1 MKIQKYNKFNEAQK
15 MTSLKM
21 PSDEEIV
28 NAEKYL
34 EEGKDPN
41 WDFKLGYFYIDVSGK
56 YSVYYTLWKDSPRNT
71 NFITNLSTDFQ
82 TAVEKAKK
90 ISGRIPVIIDRTGT
104 KAGLFK
110 ASKAEILTFGKY
122 RGQRLGNIF
131 ASDPQYI
138 IWLNKNYKGKNP
150 DTAEKIKYYADL
162 YYETI
167 TQKNR
172 EESPSE
178 YQGEIGGKITFEAEV
193 YDVKRTEYTG
203 AHSNWNRA
211 MDTKSN
217 LQCKLIDKDGNK
229 YSTYNIGGEVQKG
242 DFVKISAR
250 VKDHKELMG
259 IKFTIINYCKII
271 WNQREDMEKYNL

>member
-1 MKIQKYNKFNEAQK
+1 MEIKKYNKFNEAQK
-15 MTSLKM
+15 MTSLEM

-56 YSVYYTLWKDSPRNT
+56 YSVYYTLWKDSPRST

-122 RGQRLGNIF
+122 RGQRLGDIF

-138 IWLNKNYKGKNP
+138 VWLNKNYKGKNP
-150 DTAEKIKYYADL
+150 DTAEKIKYYSDL

-193 YDVKRTEYTG
+193 YDIKQFINDYG
-203 AHSNWNRA
+203 
-211 MDTKSN
+211 TKPT
-217 LQCKLIDKDGNK
+217 LQCKLIDKDENK
-229 YSTYNIGGEVQKG
+229 YFTYNIGGIVQKG

-259 IKFTIINYCKII
+259 IKFTFINYCKII